1 MRNKDKRKF
10 KYFSQWYF
18 GQAKTKRWLTYNV
31 ELHGALHKIL
41 VTDELSYK
49 GEWFGWVDLEIASRS
64 IECLVPHSPVI
75 EVASICV
82 TNPIISL
89 IRFVVVTL
97 GPSATVL
104 SSHNFHL
111 GSNHYS
117 LILHCSTSSHV
128 DIEHCNTQYHRA
140 PKPNEKLNI

>member
-1 MRNKDKRKF
+1 MSANDNLERPRLKH
-10 KYFSQWYF
+10 
-18 GQAKTKRWLTYNV
+18 GLTYNV
-31 ELHGALHKIL
+31 QLHGALLKIL

-97 GPSATVL
+97 GPFSPVL

-111 GSNHYS
+111 GSNHCR
-117 LILHCSTSSHV
+117 LLLH
-128 DIEHCNTQYHRA
+128 
-140 PKPNEKLNI
+140 